1 MKNRFYIEVRPNAE
15 MQIGDM
21 EWAKALLLLNMFLR
35 DQGFAHLGA
44 YLEENRQ
51 SKYDNVR
58 AALVALVGSDNPKEL
73 GQMKEALTGSQAP
86 KDDIISTCLAIDA
99 LMETHP

>member
-1 MKNRFYIEVRPNAE
+1 MTNRFYIEVRPNAE

-44 YLEENRQ
+44 YLKENKRP
-51 SKYDNVR
+51 D
-58 AALVALVGSDNPKEL
+58 APPPKPPHL
-73 GQMKEALTGSQAP
+73 
-86 KDDIISTCLAIDA
+86 
-99 LMETHP
+99 

>member
-44 YLEENRQ
+44 YLKENKQ
-51 SKYDNVR
+51 PEK
-58 AALVALVGSDNPKEL
+58 PK
-73 GQMKEALTGSQAP
+73 
-86 KDDIISTCLAIDA
+86 
-99 LMETHP
+99 